1 MMAGA
6 LDRRITVQAAT
17 DVISPT
23 SGEKV
28 PSWADSFETWAAVSH
43 VRADEGFTEDQ
54 RRAESVKQFRI
65 RYRAGLSPKTHRV
78 VFDFRPY
85 DIHSI
90 TEAERGAGRREALDI
105 VGLAR
110 AE

>member
-1 MMAGA
+1 MNAGS

-17 DVISPT
+17 FVASAT

-28 PSWADSFETWAAVSH
+28 ATWADAFGAWAGVTP

-54 RRAESVKQFRI
+54 RRAEAVKQFRI
-65 RYRAGLSPKTHRV
+65 RYRSGLSPKTHRV
-78 VFDFRPY
+78 VFEARTY

-90 TEAERGAGRREALDI
+90 TEVERREGLDI